1 MPTQLSSSSSGS
13 KRLKQLHRGFAD
25 VNAGRTKL
33 CVSRSIGSDGSLAL
47 RVELTI
53 SAETDISALSNLRTG
68 GPYGSFS
75 NLIASTPARS
85 GAWFCP
91 TAKRRR
97 TV

>member
-1 MPTQLSSSSSGS
+1 VQVARSW
-13 KRLKQLHRGFAD
+13 R
-25 VNAGRTKL
+25 
-33 CVSRSIGSDGSLAL
+33 VSRSIGSDGSMAF
-47 RVELTI
+47 RVELTKG
-53 SAETDISALSNLRTG
+53 AGADIGALSNLRTAS
-68 GPYGSFS
+68 PYGSFS